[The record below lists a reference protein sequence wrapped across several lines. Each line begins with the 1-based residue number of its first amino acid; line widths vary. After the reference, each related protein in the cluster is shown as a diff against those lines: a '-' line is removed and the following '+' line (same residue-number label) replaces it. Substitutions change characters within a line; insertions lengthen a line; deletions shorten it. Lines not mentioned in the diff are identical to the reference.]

1 MRNIILSNNE
11 FGQIKEDNEM
21 DIVFYSFGINYGE
34 LDELFFDSIFI
45 LERELEESIIKVL
58 FRKDEKISE

>member
-1 MRNIILSNNE
+1 
-11 FGQIKEDNEM
+11 M